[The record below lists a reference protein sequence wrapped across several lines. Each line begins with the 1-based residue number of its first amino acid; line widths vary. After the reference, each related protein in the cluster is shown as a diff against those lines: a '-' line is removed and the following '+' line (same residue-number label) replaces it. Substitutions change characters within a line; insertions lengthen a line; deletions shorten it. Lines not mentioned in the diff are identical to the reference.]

1 VAFPGYVLTLGHP
14 QHKISSLCQFQNRPP
29 KTPEQALNRYSI
41 KVIAIP
47 SMDSELKG
55 YVQGL
60 IDALKTQ
67 YRLSQIKSNIQT
79 IRNIREGSNNNIS
92 YFPNK
97 EDMITHFQNQNRKL
111 IKNEIG
117 IDFELIYGKKYLKLI
132 LVDGSSRSVHCFID
146 IKTGDVYKPASW
158 RAPAKHIRFNL
169 RDPKSRQLCY
179 DRANW
184 HGGYLYM

>member
-1 VAFPGYVLTLGHP
+1 MTLEQLATDSTSVAFFV
-14 QHKISSLCQFQNRPP
+14 
-29 KTPEQALNRYSI
+29 YSI

-55 YVQGL
+55 YVQEL
-60 IDALKTQ
+60 INALKTQ

-79 IRNIREGSNNNIS
+79 IRNIREGSNNIS
-92 YFPNK
+92 YYPNK
-97 EDMITHFQNQNRKL
+97 EAMITHFQNQNRKL

-117 IDFELIYGKKYLKLI
+117 IDYELIYGKKYLKVV

-146 IKTGDVYKPASW
+146 SNTGDVYKPASW
-158 RAPAKHIRFNL
+158 KSPAKHIRYNL
-169 RDPKSRQLCY
+169 RDQKSRQLCY
-179 DRANW
+179 DRASW